1 MEMWL
6 KVRILNFWQR
16 VRFRGFWSH
25 SLFTANSSSIQGGL
39 GDFKISTLSLVGFCR
54 YRIQREKI
62 VSSSN
67 VWNRLVLSKFFWLL
81 ACRCPGSPGSIAK
94 RTRNVSVASQR
105 IFRLWSLILFLNY
118 QANCFAV
125 GLVFVFSLPIQLFS
139 LHPFPRNI
147 IFWVLTGYTPV
158 SHIRYFLLG
167 VEARAL
173 S

>member
-6 KVRILNFWQR
+6 KVRILNFLTTCQIPR
-16 VRFRGFWSH
+16 VLKVFTVSSEFVQYPGWVWGFQ
-25 SLFTANSSSIQGGL
+25 NN
-39 GDFKISTLSLVGFCR
+39 TLSLVGFCR

-105 IFRLWSLILFLNY
+105 IFRLWSLILFPNY

-125 GLVFVFSLPIQLFS
+125 GLVFVFSLPIQLFFLS
-139 LHPFPRNI
+139 THSQEILSTSQARQP
-147 IFWVLTGYTPV
+147 
-158 SHIRYFLLG
+158 YFFSILY
-167 VEARAL
+167 VRKIW